1 MTRLRPLRQPT
12 IRDVVRDWFP
22 SFTDPSWA
30 PWHTFLG
37 AVFGLELDTDEI
49 GRYRHCTGRRQ
60 APTQPVREVWTIVGR
75 RGGKSQVAALLTVFL
90 ALFRRYTLARGE
102 RGVVMVLA
110 ADRRQ
115 ARVVM
120 RYIGGL
126 IDAVP
131 ALAAKI
137 TRRTAEAIDF
147 NNGISVEIHTSS
159 FRSVRGYTVV
169 AAILDEVAYWP
180 TEESA
185 APDSEVV
192 TALRPAMATVP
203 GALLVAISSPYARRG
218 ELYWAHRDHF
228 GTDGDDVLVWQADT
242 RTMNPAI
249 DPTIIERAYATDE
262 AAASAEWGAQFRR
275 DVESFLTRD
284 VIERLTV
291 PGRRSRGSQVSNPA
305 GRANTSVFLNEP
317 RVRASV
323 LARQHPPETVIFRV
337 AGRVAGVFAWQ
348 SAWHAMGRSVT
359 TRVAVRLAVK
369 S

>member
-1 MTRLRPLRQPT
+1 MGPHLTHGGALTATGRARAALSAYLRVLDRQYRLAAALGLERRARPVEEVDHYLDQFARRPGLMTRLRPLRQPT

-49 GRYRHCTGRRQ
+49 GRYRLYTGRCQ

-90 ALFRRYTLARGE
+90 TLFRRYTLARGE

-126 IDAVP
+126 INAVP

-137 TRRTAEAIDF
+137 TRCTAEAIDF

-169 AAILDEVAYWP
+169 AVILVEVAYWP
-180 TEESA
+180 PRRA
-185 APDSEVV
+185 LPR
-192 TALRPAMATVP
+192 TATSRRPCDLTW
-203 GALLVAISSPYARRG
+203 RR
-218 ELYWAHRDHF
+218 
-228 GTDGDDVLVWQADT
+228 
-242 RTMNPAI
+242 
-249 DPTIIERAYATDE
+249 
-262 AAASAEWGAQFRR
+262 
-275 DVESFLTRD
+275 
-284 VIERLTV
+284 
-291 PGRRSRGSQVSNPA
+291 
-305 GRANTSVFLNEP
+305 
-317 RVRASV
+317 
-323 LARQHPPETVIFRV
+323 
-337 AGRVAGVFAWQ
+337 
-348 SAWHAMGRSVT
+348 
-359 TRVAVRLAVK
+359 
-369 S
+369 